1 MQRLKTRIGRFYLPL
16 ICGFLVLALVLR
28 GADPFFVLAL
38 RLIAFD
44 SYQRLAPQP
53 YDPDLPVRI
62 VDIDPESIARFGQ
75 WPWPRTVMRDLVV
88 QLTQRNAAVI
98 AFDILF
104 AEADRTSLEQ
114 VIKRMPPD
122 QAGRLQD
129 LTGSPTN
136 DELLAEALKV
146 APSVLPI
153 ILTNQTNSPV
163 IAQKAGFAFAGDDP
177 KPFLPAFTG
186 AESNLPLLDGAA
198 RGIGAMNLFPN
209 RDGVVRQVPLF
220 FRLGDR
226 IVPSLAAEALRV
238 AQGAS
243 TYILKSSNASGETA
257 FGQRTG
263 INRVRIGD
271 MEIPTDAAGEL
282 TLKFRRSNS
291 SIYIP
296 AWKLLAGEVSGSQVA
311 GKIIL
316 VGTTTPGLLDLRA
329 TPLDPVIPGV
339 EIVAQVIENIL
350 TQTRLTRPDY
360 AVAAEQSVIVV
371 LGFLMALTMWRLS
384 PGLAAGL
391 GALIPAVLILGGW
404 ISFRYWDLLFDPI
417 YPSLVLLLL
426 TAGITF
432 YIYRQVETQ
441 RSEVRS
447 AFSRYLAPAV
457 VEEIIA
463 SPAKLALGGEVRELT
478 LMFCDVRDFTSISE
492 GLTASDLT
500 IFINELMTPLSDII
514 LRERGTIDKFMGD
527 AIMAFWNAPL
537 DVDDHP
543 WRACRAAIE
552 MAGTMAGLNR
562 GWQDKAR
569 AAGRPFLP
577 VKIGIG
583 INTGQC
589 CVGNLGSK
597 QRFDYSAIGDEV
609 NVTSRLEG
617 LTKLYGLPVVAG
629 ELTVNRCPGLAVI
642 EIDLIRVKGRA
653 RPVRIFGLADSF
665 GFGKLGTAPLLPSHQ
680 EFLRAYRAQKWDESE
695 MLIAQCRKTGGEA
708 LETYYSVFA
717 ARIETLRGMAL
728 GPDWDGVYAITAK

>member
-1 MQRLKTRIGRFYLPL
+1 M
-16 ICGFLVLALVLR
+16 LALVLR

-88 QLTQRNAAVI
+88 QLTKRNAAAI

-186 AESNLPLLDGAA
+186 AESNLPLLDDAA

-271 MEIPTDAAGEL
+271 MEIPTDAAG
-282 TLKFRRSNS
+282 
-291 SIYIP
+291 
-296 AWKLLAGEVSGSQVA
+296 
-311 GKIIL
+311 
-316 VGTTTPGLLDLRA
+316 
-329 TPLDPVIPGV
+329 
-339 EIVAQVIENIL
+339 
-350 TQTRLTRPDY
+350 
-360 AVAAEQSVIVV
+360 
-371 LGFLMALTMWRLS
+371 
-384 PGLAAGL
+384 
-391 GALIPAVLILGGW
+391 
-404 ISFRYWDLLFDPI
+404 
-417 YPSLVLLLL
+417 
-426 TAGITF
+426 
-432 YIYRQVETQ
+432 
-441 RSEVRS
+441 
-447 AFSRYLAPAV
+447 
-457 VEEIIA
+457 
-463 SPAKLALGGEVRELT
+463 
-478 LMFCDVRDFTSISE
+478 
-492 GLTASDLT
+492 
-500 IFINELMTPLSDII
+500 
-514 LRERGTIDKFMGD
+514 
-527 AIMAFWNAPL
+527 
-537 DVDDHP
+537 
-543 WRACRAAIE
+543 
-552 MAGTMAGLNR
+552 
-562 GWQDKAR
+562 
-569 AAGRPFLP
+569 
-577 VKIGIG
+577 
-583 INTGQC
+583 
-589 CVGNLGSK
+589 
-597 QRFDYSAIGDEV
+597 
-609 NVTSRLEG
+609 
-617 LTKLYGLPVVAG
+617 
-629 ELTVNRCPGLAVI
+629 
-642 EIDLIRVKGRA
+642 
-653 RPVRIFGLADSF
+653 
-665 GFGKLGTAPLLPSHQ
+665 
-680 EFLRAYRAQKWDESE
+680 
-695 MLIAQCRKTGGEA
+695 
-708 LETYYSVFA
+708 
-717 ARIETLRGMAL
+717 
-728 GPDWDGVYAITAK
+728 